1 MCPQYRQRQTSEL
14 NEQGKNDI
22 PVRCQGACA
31 KSRRFLEILQN
42 ILISK
47 LSLFYMHFSCQNT
60 GIYSLKKPVNPRK
73 LKVSSTAGRP
83 SQHTLRC
90 LNCSLFTSSV
100 CGNMSSA
107 SSVCGNLSIVT
118 ASALHQQT
126 RICHPNCFLISAF
139 TLSKSLQVKIGISR
153 LISSML
159 LSHHLNLSSNS
170 ISSSS
175 KRF

>member
-60 GIYSLKKPVNPRK
+60 GTYSLKKPVNPRK
-73 LKVSSTAGRP
+73 LKVFRQQADRLDYCFIFQG
-83 SQHTLRC
+83 QFFHF
-90 LNCSLFTSSV
+90 CSIHRDREVEDNLPNPVAIRLLF
-100 CGNMSSA
+100 
-107 SSVCGNLSIVT
+107 
-118 ASALHQQT
+118 
-126 RICHPNCFLISAF
+126 RE
-139 TLSKSLQVKIGISR
+139 
-153 LISSML
+153 
-159 LSHHLNLSSNS
+159 
-170 ISSSS
+170 
-175 KRF
+175 